1 MKRHPF
7 EVPLLG
13 LTFLSLLAI
22 FCCGQEL
29 PTYTI
34 VAPSKL
40 RPNADYHVSV
50 AVHNLQDH
58 VDVDISI
65 QGLESESGVFNSV
78 SKTVILNSDE
88 TRILNFEIEEWA
100 SGSYKLNVVG
110 KGGLNFRNETSVT
123 YEAKSYSVFIQTDK
137 AIYKPGQLVQFR
149 AIIVNPNLLPSVTGA
164 ISIHINVSRLNHL
177 FPSVH
182 ACLFKG

>member
-7 EVPLLG
+7 EVLL
-13 LTFLSLLAI
+13 LTILVQL
-22 FCCGQEL
+22 CNGQEI

-50 AVHNLQDH
+50 SVHNVPDH

-78 SKTVILNSDE
+78 SKTIIINTDE
-88 TRILNFEIEEWA
+88 TRILKFEIGEWA
-100 SGSYKLNVVG
+100 SGSYKVNVVG
-110 KGGLNFRNETSVT
+110 KGGLNFRNETSIT

-164 ISIHINVSRLNHL
+164 INIHVNVSST
-177 FPSVH
+177 FYIQS
-182 ACLFKG
+182 AEESID